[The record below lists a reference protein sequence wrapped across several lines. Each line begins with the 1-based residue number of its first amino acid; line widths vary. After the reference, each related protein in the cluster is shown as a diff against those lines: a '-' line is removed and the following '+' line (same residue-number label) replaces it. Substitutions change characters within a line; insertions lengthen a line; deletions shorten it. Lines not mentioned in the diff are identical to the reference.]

1 MPSQQA
7 ANLKPEALGLSE
19 SVIMGV
25 AGTAPAF
32 SIAATTAALVGTVGV
47 LAPATLLCAGIA
59 MFGIASAFLQLNRL
73 DPNAGA
79 SYAWVSRIFN
89 RTLGF
94 FAGWALLL
102 ASVVFMVSGTIPAAS
117 ATLAL
122 LAPGQADNPVLV
134 TAVAAGWLIAV
145 GAVVLEGIKLTS
157 IVQIVMTGV
166 ELVILLVIAAVA
178 LVKFGAQPQH
188 PFSLAWFDPGGFT
201 PQLFA
206 AGAVIAIFFYWGW
219 DVTANLNEETRNARQ
234 AAGLGAV
241 ISMLLVLALFLLF
254 TAVSLLALSDT
265 EIARA
270 GANVIFA
277 VAEKLFPPPW
287 SGLAVL
293 AVMLSTI
300 GTLETTIL
308 QFTRTMFAKGRVP
321 HPLRP
326 AARAMADAVA
336 GDVANHRA
344 GAGLAAAVELQQ
356 QHRHDPEGFDQRHR
370 LPGGLLLR
378 HGGLRLR
385 LALPEKRIALR
396 LAPAVPGAVARLQR
410 AVPVGGR
417 TGQPAQ
423 LRLDHQ
429 AGGDRWHAGR
439 LYPLAAATAPPTRAT
454 LVLIS
459 AAAFAPHILP
469 IGEGILWHGA
479 AIFWTYSIKAG
490 EPSAVG
496 ARQAAARYAVFL
508 ASPR

>member
-59 MFGIASAFLQLNRL
+59 MFGIASAFMQLNRL

-122 LAPGQADNPVLV
+122 LAPGQADNPLLV
-134 TAVAAGWLIAV
+134 TAVAAGWLVAV
-145 GAVVLEGIKLTS
+145 GAVVLKGIKLTS

-178 LVKFGAQPQH
+178 LAKFGAQPLH
-188 PFSLAWFDPGGFT
+188 PLSLAWFDPGGFT

-219 DVTANLNEETRNARQ
+219 DVTANLNEETKNARQ

-254 TAVSLLALSDT
+254 TAVSLLTLSDA

-287 SGLAVL
+287 SQLAVL

-308 QFTRTMFAKGRVP
+308 QFTRTMFAKGRDGTFHMRYAQLHAQWQTPWLATLLITV
-321 HPLRP
+321 L
-326 AARAMADAVA
+326 
-336 GDVANHRA
+336 
-344 GAGLAAAVELQQ
+344 GLV
-356 QHRHDPEGFDQRHR
+356 
-370 LPGGLLLR
+370 LLLLSSFSSSIGTILKDSINAIGFQVAYYYGMAGFACAWYYR
-378 HGGLRLR
+378 
-385 LALPEKRIALR
+385 KNALR
-396 LAPAVPGAVARLQR
+396 SASHLLFQVLWPAGSALFLWVIVLVSLPSFDWTTKLVAIGGMLAGFIPLLLQR
-410 AVPVGGR
+410 R
-417 TGQPAQ
+417 
-423 LRLDHQ
+423 R
-429 AGGDRWHAGR
+429 R
-439 LYPLAAATAPPTRAT
+439 RA
-454 LVLIS
+454 LHS
-459 AAAFAPHILP
+459 
-469 IGEGILWHGA
+469 
-479 AIFWTYSIKAG
+479 Y
-490 EPSAVG
+490 
-496 ARQAAARYAVFL
+496 
-508 ASPR
+508 